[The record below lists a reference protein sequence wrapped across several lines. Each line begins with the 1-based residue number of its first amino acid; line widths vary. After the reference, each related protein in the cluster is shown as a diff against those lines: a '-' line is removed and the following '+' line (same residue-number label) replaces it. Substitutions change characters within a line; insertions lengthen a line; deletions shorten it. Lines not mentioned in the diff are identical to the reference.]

1 MRLSN
6 GPAADP
12 RVVFLVGT
20 AHTGKTELAAALREQ
35 PGRTVVRR
43 AYFWRNEYGR
53 SGSLSR
59 DRNLNRCLSR
69 LERDEFLRSLGID
82 RDNLA
87 TAAGLGN
94 RSYGGLFLH
103 ATAEA
108 ARRLAGQA
116 CPPDRL
122 VVQIGGLESVATAV
136 SEDLPNATFIHT
148 IRDPRRYFGRSSS
161 QLGRL
166 GWRLSSWS
174 SSATSALSNAR
185 EMPDRYLV
193 VRGEDIIE
201 SPDEVSALISR
212 HVGGNLSLDQAGDSL
227 SAKGSALPKR
237 RALIVEKLV
246 GHQLEALGYRLGEAC
261 GPGAV
266 SNSTLDASIY
276 HLRSRLVFRTGAST

>member
-1 MRLSN
+1 MSLSN
-6 GPAADP
+6 GRAADP
-12 RVVFLVGT
+12 SVVFLVGT

-35 PGRTVVRR
+35 AGGVVVRH

-59 DRNLNRCLSR
+59 DWNLNKCLSR
-69 LERDEFLRSLGID
+69 LERDEFLGSLGID
-82 RDNLA
+82 RDDLS

-94 RSYGGLFLH
+94 RSYGGLFLQ

-108 ARRLAGQA
+108 ARRLTGQA
-116 CPPDRL
+116 RRPDRL

-136 SEDLPNATFIHT
+136 SEDLPNAIFIHT

-174 SSATSALSNAR
+174 SSAASALSNAR

-201 SPDEVSALISR
+201 SPDDVSALISR

-227 SAKGSALPKR
+227 SSKGSALPKR

-261 GPGAV
+261 GPVAV

-276 HLRSRLVFRTGAST
+276 HLRSWFMFRTGAST